1 MSTAP
6 AKARPE
12 ELSDTASDDGTP
24 SRPIFHAP
32 AKRALVLSLLLA
44 AFTLAIYNQATHFS
58 FLNFDDDRYV
68 TQNPHVQA
76 GLTVDTVKW
85 ALTSTSEANWHPLTW
100 ISHALDCQF
109 FGLNPSGHHLISI
122 LLHAL
127 NAVLLFLL
135 LWEGT
140 GRMELSFFV
149 AITFALHPVNVE
161 SVAWVA
167 ERKNVLSTMFFLLTL
182 GAYGWY
188 AHSPGWKR
196 YLAVATLFVCGLAS
210 KPMLVTLPFVL
221 LLLDY
226 WPLRRIQTSQGES
239 AEPGPSPIPQ
249 TTVRMLVI
257 EKLPW
262 LALSAASALIT
273 MRAQRAGG
281 AVIAATFPFSVR
293 LKNGLY
299 SYLMYAWKAIW
310 PAKLAP
316 LYPHPGYSLPVW
328 KAVMAM
334 LFLMAVSAFVVR
346 FHSRRY
352 LLVGWLWFLGMLVP
366 VIGIVQAGNQAMA
379 DRYAYIPLIGLFVVI
394 AWGTADLADR
404 AKLHRTWKVVLAGFV
419 VLALAVSAYRQAGY
433 WRSSLDLWGHTLE
446 VTKNNF
452 VAEDQFG
459 GALVEQGRADEA
471 YPHFLRAARLA
482 PADPVSHTN
491 IGYYLYQHGQAA
503 DAIPYFKYA
512 VTLTSDTRVLATA
525 YANLGAA
532 YYELG
537 DYGKSQA
544 SFDRSLE
551 LNPNQYSTWLG
562 MGLLAERENKLQ
574 EAMHNFALSLRL
586 QPTAQ
591 AYLELG
597 RCLAATGHRD
607 QAVTAYG
614 FALKISPNNADAERA
629 LKALQQ

>member
-1 MSTAP
+1 
-6 AKARPE
+6 
-12 ELSDTASDDGTP
+12 
-24 SRPIFHAP
+24 
-32 AKRALVLSLLLA
+32 
-44 AFTLAIYNQATHFS
+44 
-58 FLNFDDDRYV
+58 
-68 TQNPHVQA
+68 
-76 GLTVDTVKW
+76 
-85 ALTSTSEANWHPLTW
+85 
-100 ISHALDCQF
+100 
-109 FGLNPSGHHLISI
+109 
-122 LLHAL
+122 
-127 NAVLLFLL
+127 
-135 LWEGT
+135 
-140 GRMELSFFV
+140 
-149 AITFALHPVNVE
+149 
-161 SVAWVA
+161 
-167 ERKNVLSTMFFLLTL
+167 
-182 GAYGWY
+182 
-188 AHSPGWKR
+188 
-196 YLAVATLFVCGLAS
+196 
-210 KPMLVTLPFVL
+210 
-221 LLLDY
+221 
-226 WPLRRIQTSQGES
+226 
-239 AEPGPSPIPQ
+239 
-249 TTVRMLVI
+249 
-257 EKLPW
+257 
-262 LALSAASALIT
+262 
-273 MRAQRAGG
+273 
-281 AVIAATFPFSVR
+281 
-293 LKNGLY
+293 
-299 SYLMYAWKAIW
+299 
-310 PAKLAP
+310 
-316 LYPHPGYSLPVW
+316 
-328 KAVMAM
+328 
-334 LFLMAVSAFVVR
+334 
-346 FHSRRY
+346 
-352 LLVGWLWFLGMLVP
+352 
-366 VIGIVQAGNQAMA
+366 MA

-404 AKLHRTWKVVLAGFV
+404 AQLHRTWKVVLAGFV

>member
-1 MSTAP
+1 M
-6 AKARPE
+6 
-12 ELSDTASDDGTP
+12 
-24 SRPIFHAP
+24 FHAP
-32 AKRALVLSLLLA
+32 AKRAFVLSLLLA
-44 AFTLAIYNQATHFS
+44 AFTLAIYNRATHFS

-76 GLTVDTVKW
+76 GLTVEMVKW

-100 ISHALDCQF
+100 MSHALDCQF
-109 FGLNPSGHHLISI
+109 FGLNPAGHHLTSI

-135 LWEGT
+135 LWQGT
-140 GRMELSFFV
+140 GRMGLSFFV
-149 AITFALHPVNVE
+149 ALTFALHPVNVE

-167 ERKNVLSTMFFLLTL
+167 ERKNLLSTMFFLLTL

-188 AHSPGWKR
+188 AQSPGWKR
-196 YLAVATLFVCGLAS
+196 YLAVTTLFVCGLAS

-226 WPLRRIQTSQGES
+226 WPLRRVGKTKADLEPDPVPGRQTRL
-239 AEPGPSPIPQ
+239 
-249 TTVRMLVI
+249 RMLVK
-257 EKLPW
+257 EKLPL
-262 LALSAASALIT
+262 LAISAASALIT

-293 LKNGLY
+293 LKNAFY
-299 SYLMYAWKAIW
+299 SYLQYACKAVW

-316 LYPHPGYSLPVW
+316 LYPHPGYSLPAW
-328 KAVMAM
+328 KAMLAL
-334 LFLMAVSAFVVR
+334 LFLIAVSAFVVR
-346 FHSRRY
+346 FRFQRY
-352 LLVGWLWFLGMLVP
+352 LLVGWLWFLGTLVP

-404 AKLHRTWKVVLAGFV
+404 AQLHRTWKVVLAGFAV
-419 VLALAVSAYRQAGY
+419 LVLAVAAYRQTGY

-459 GALVEQGRADEA
+459 GALVEQGRADDA
-471 YPHFLRAARLA
+471 YPHFLRAAQLA

-491 IGYYLYQHGQAA
+491 IGYYLYQHGHAA

-525 YANLGAA
+525 YANLGSA

-544 SFDRSLE
+544 GFERSLQ

-574 EAMHNFALSLRL
+574 DAMYDFALSLRL
-586 QPTAQ
+586 QPTAK

-607 QAVTAYG
+607 QAATAYG
-614 FALKISPNNADAERA
+614 LALKISPDDADAERSM
-629 LKALQQ
+629 KALRP